1 MINIRRDILTPV
13 SLLLLGWGASSCTSE
28 EFKDQLNPGDGV
40 PTLGISIGVSAPT
53 RSDGGGSFEPGV
65 DLENYLDIAGDDY
78 RIYFFD
84 SDNKYIA
91 TFNPSLKSEGS
102 VTPTTDG
109 VDTYYYSF
117 KGRVPAGVGTKFKL
131 VVFANWGKYPEENT
145 DGSYKLEKGVT
156 TLANLVTHTDA
167 QFNHLSSPGEG
178 NWLSKEGHRL
188 IPFYGVRSY
197 DISEFPDVKNFIKD
211 GKLIG
216 DVLVDLTSDE
226 NALPLIRAMAKV
238 EVILTNPLASF
249 SSVKMTKVNDKGF
262 NSPYKSGDDW
272 KFDYTDYFHKYE
284 WNKDFVRGVH
294 LVGGINAPADQDG
307 SLEFKK
313 VSDYSETTPEKWVA
327 YVPEYKNIG
336 VGEEYT
342 AITVTLAEP
351 KSDGSTSGSGTDGT
365 GDTNKPAWGTYT
377 NTIYFAQDGSSA
389 NNEDGASSTTK
400 RYDIERNNIYRFTIT
415 GMNANMEC
423 QLDVQPYAEQKL
435 VVDLGLMRDESGDL
449 MVVPDSKENLPDFF
463 IEYMNNKQYPADSNG
478 IELKPEVAGDYYAI
492 RLPQDGNIQN
502 AEVWLK
508 DVDGCK
514 VLTSF
519 GATDGSETCN
529 TRKVKDYAA
538 EGQPEYD
545 KDRDGDQRLQH
556 NDDHSSIVIDHDK
569 TMYYKTKPNDESNPV
584 RRYRVES
591 WDQSSG
597 SYWYWGEI
605 TDPMEASEDNIKT
618 ALGVTDIPDQYRYLL
633 DKDENE
639 KTKQFVTVT
648 LYLGNKSNPEIP
660 SSDRT
665 KILEEYT
672 EDLKALM
679 SSKAYK
685 VE

>member
-1 MINIRRDILTPV
+1 MTPL
-13 SLLLLGWGASSCTSE
+13 SLMLLGWTASSCTSE
-28 EFKDQLNPGDGV
+28 EFKDQLMPGDGEPILAV
-40 PTLGISIGVSAPT
+40 SIGISAPT
-53 RSDGGGSFEPGV
+53 RSATGGTGTFEPGA
-65 DLENYLDIAGDDY
+65 DLENYIDIANNDF

-84 SDNKYIA
+84 SDNKYVA
-91 TFNPSLKSEGS
+91 TFHPSRKAEFSNTATS
-102 VTPTTDG
+102 VNG
-109 VDTYYYSF
+109 VDTYYYTF
-117 KGRVPAGVGTKFKL
+117 EGKVPPGVGTKFKL
-131 VVFANWGKYPEENT
+131 VTLANWGKYPEENT
-145 DGSYKLEKGVT
+145 DASYQLTNGET
-156 TLANLVTHTDA
+156 TLADLVTHAEA
-167 QFNHLSSPGEG
+167 QFTHLASPGEDG
-178 NWLSKEGHRL
+178 EWLSKEQHRL
-188 IPFYGVRSY
+188 IPFYGVRYY
-197 DISEFPDVKNFIKD
+197 DLSTFDDLKNHIENGRLTGNVF
-211 GKLIG
+211 
-216 DVLVDLTSDE
+216 VDLESDAL
-226 NALPLIRAMAKV
+226 ALPLIRAMAKV
-238 EVILTNPLASF
+238 EVILTNKSTSF
-249 SSVKMTKVNDKGF
+249 SGVKMTKVNEKGF

-272 KFDYTDYFHKYE
+272 KFDYTDYFHEYE
-284 WNKDFVRGVH
+284 WDKDFVRGVH
-294 LVGGINAPADQDG
+294 LVGGNNAPATADNG

-313 VSDYSETTPEKWVA
+313 VQDHSDTGFEKWVA

-336 VGEEYT
+336 VGEEFT
-342 AITVTLAEP
+342 AISLTLANP
-351 KSDGSTSGSGTDGT
+351 GT
-365 GDTNKPAWGTYT
+365 GDWGTHT
-377 NTIYFAQDGSSA
+377 NTIYFAPDGSLA
-389 NNEDGASSTTK
+389 NNTDGAAGTTK

-415 GMNANMEC
+415 EMNAKMEC

-463 IEYMNNKQYPADSNG
+463 IEYMKDKQYPADSNG
-478 IELKPEVAGDYYAI
+478 NELKPEVAGDYYAI

-648 LYLGNKSNPEIP
+648 LYPGNKSNPEIS